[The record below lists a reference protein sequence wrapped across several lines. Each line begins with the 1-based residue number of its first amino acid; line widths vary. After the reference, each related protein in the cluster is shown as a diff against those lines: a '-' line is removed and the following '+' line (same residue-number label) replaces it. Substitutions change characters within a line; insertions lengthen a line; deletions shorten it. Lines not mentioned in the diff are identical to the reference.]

1 MVMCGAGLVTWTSQL
16 SLSRSCLRCSVM
28 LNVTVSLVAF
38 VHIPCGFLAGIP
50 LQRAQQGHYGLGS
63 LITHRDMRI
72 QVVRQLPSQSNPV
85 ILFLFVPTP
94 VATDC
99 TLPQWS
105 NLVSNKVIFVV
116 RIGFRWSGSIKLE
129 TSLYH
134 LAGGL
139 PLITLCSSLHV
150 GVCAPVLL
158 CDCVSV
164 RALPLAPSLA
174 L

>member
-1 MVMCGAGLVTWTSQL
+1 MCFS
-16 SLSRSCLRCSVM
+16 
-28 LNVTVSLVAF
+28 
-38 VHIPCGFLAGIP
+38 LAGIP

-85 ILFLFVPTP
+85 ILFLFVPIP

-105 NLVSNKVIFVV
+105 NLVSISNKVIFVV

-129 TSLYH
+129 TSYYH

-150 GVCAPVLL
+150 GVCACVLL
-158 CDCVSV
+158 CHCVSV
-164 RALPLAPSLA
+164 RA
-174 L
+174 

>member
-1 MVMCGAGLVTWTSQL
+1 MVMCGAGLVKWTSQL
-16 SLSRSCLRCSVM
+16 SLSKSCSRCTVM
-28 LNVTVSLVAF
+28 LNVTVSYVAF
-38 VHIPCGFLAGIP
+38 VFHVFLLAGIP

-72 QVVRQLPSQSNPV
+72 QVVRQLPYQSNPV

-129 TSLYH
+129 TS
-134 LAGGL
+134 
-139 PLITLCSSLHV
+139 
-150 GVCAPVLL
+150 
-158 CDCVSV
+158 
-164 RALPLAPSLA
+164 
-174 L
+174 